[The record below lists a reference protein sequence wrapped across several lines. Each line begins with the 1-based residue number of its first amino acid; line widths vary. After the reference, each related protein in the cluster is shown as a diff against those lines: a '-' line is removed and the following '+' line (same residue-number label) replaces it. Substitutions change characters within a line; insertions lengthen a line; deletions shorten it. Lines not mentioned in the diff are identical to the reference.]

1 MLAKVPNPKISRQ
14 PEPPDG
20 SLAEARSTTSADHR
34 WDLPHKARCLCDYGD
49 SKMND
54 DKETEVLQTLA
65 LAWDMTLEEVRAELL
80 TLIQEQYNVIP
91 NGVDVIR
98 KE

>member
-1 MLAKVPNPKISRQ
+1 
-14 PEPPDG
+14 
-20 SLAEARSTTSADHR
+20 
-34 WDLPHKARCLCDYGD
+34 
-49 SKMND
+49 MND
-54 DKETEVLQTLA
+54 DKQTEVLQTLA

-91 NGVDVIR
+91 NAADEIG

>member
-1 MLAKVPNPKISRQ
+1 
-14 PEPPDG
+14 
-20 SLAEARSTTSADHR
+20 
-34 WDLPHKARCLCDYGD
+34 
-49 SKMND
+49 MND
-54 DKETEVLQTLA
+54 DKQTEVLQTLA

-91 NGVDVIR
+91 NAADEIR

>member
-1 MLAKVPNPKISRQ
+1 
-14 PEPPDG
+14 
-20 SLAEARSTTSADHR
+20 
-34 WDLPHKARCLCDYGD
+34 
-49 SKMND
+49 MND

-80 TLIQEQYNVIP
+80 ALIQDQYNIIP
-91 NGVDVIR
+91 NGADEIR